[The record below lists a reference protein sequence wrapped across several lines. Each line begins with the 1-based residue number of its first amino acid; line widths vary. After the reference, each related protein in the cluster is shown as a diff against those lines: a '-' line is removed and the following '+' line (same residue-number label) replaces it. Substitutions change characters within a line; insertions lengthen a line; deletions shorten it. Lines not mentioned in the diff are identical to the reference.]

1 MKRVLIPAALFL
13 MIGLTA
19 IILAFMPYHFYYVAL
34 DSGLD
39 SRFLKTAQ
47 ISSAFLRGAPLELE
61 AVAPQSMDVHE
72 RERWRNFHMGNYI
85 LPMPVRH
92 PYFLVIPDI
101 SLDSN
106 QKAVIAWEL
115 QSQNLKTEVRVKFL
129 KPFAY
134 EYPFEENLLFNLP
147 VFKNSIL
154 TVPTEKIWQDL
165 FMLELR
171 LPSSEALGF
180 GNWIRALWRI
190 PYTELA
196 YRLFILKTRQA
207 LFPKEI
213 VALHYDVSKQ
223 MGVLEVEPPK
233 GDGLVEDNFRV
244 EQALLLREGVV
255 QRLELT
261 TRRYSNIAKS
271 YRSRVLKSLEWKAS
285 NPDENVTIYNDF
297 NKLSYERKIDQE
309 GMTYLFA
316 GWTHVPKEEDFLRT
330 MIQFL
335 ERGKKN
341 LPHLKSLY
349 QYAYDLFGTSFSLTK
364 ENLRETEQRKLERK
378 ISEELRGEI
387 NKVERSEI
395 VAPDGNFANEED
407 QVDFFLKKA
416 KEAGSTDDRN
426 ILVE

>member
-1 MKRVLIPAALFL
+1 MTKRVLIPAALFL

-19 IILAFMPYHFYYVAL
+19 VLLAFMPYHFYYVAL

-39 SRFLKTAQ
+39 SRFLQTAQ
-47 ISSAFLRGAPLELE
+47 IPTTLLKGAPL
-61 AVAPQSMDVHE
+61 AVEVVPTQSVDS
-72 RERWRNFHMGNYI
+72 RDRWRNFHIGNYV

-92 PYFLVIPDI
+92 PYFLLIPEI
-101 SLDSN
+101 ALDAY
-106 QKAVIAWEL
+106 QKPVIAWEL
-115 QSQNLKTEVRVKFL
+115 QNQNLKTEVRVKFL
-129 KPFAY
+129 SPIAY

-147 VFKNSIL
+147 IFKNSIL
-154 TVPTEKIWQDL
+154 AVPAEKIWQDL

-171 LPSSEALGF
+171 LPSSESLGVAQ
-180 GNWIRALWRI
+180 WIRSLWSI

-207 LFPKEI
+207 LFPKD
-213 VALHYDVSKQ
+213 VASLHFDMDKQ
-223 MGVLEVEPPK
+223 MGVLEVAPPK
-233 GDGLVEDNFRV
+233 TDGLVEDNLRV
-244 EQALLLREGVV
+244 EQTFLLREGLV

-271 YRSRVLKSLEWKAS
+271 YRSRALTFLEWRAS
-285 NPDENVTIYNDF
+285 NPDENVAIYNDF
-297 NKLSYERKIDQE
+297 NQLSYERKIDQE

-316 GWTHVPKEEDFLRT
+316 GWTHVPKQEEFLRT

-349 QYAYDLFGTSFSLTK
+349 KYAYDLFGTSFSLTK

-387 NKVERSEI
+387 DKVERSDV
-395 VAPDGNFANEED
+395 VAPDGNFENEED

-416 KEAGSTDDRN
+416 KEAGSSDGSN